1 MNMKPIFRQIVFML
15 ALVFSAVAVAA
26 MGLDAAKAQGLVGEQ
41 HDGYL
46 GIVSAATPE
55 VRALVSDVNA
65 KRRAEYQR
73 IAQTN
78 GIDVKDVELLA
89 GQKAIQRTAPGHY
102 VKLEGQ
108 SWRPK

>member
-1 MNMKPIFRQIVFML
+1 MKPIVRQIVFVL
-15 ALVFSAVAVAA
+15 ALVVSVVAGAA
-26 MGLDAAKAQGLVGEQ
+26 TGLDAAKAQGLVGEQ

-46 GIVSAATPE
+46 GIVSSATPE

-65 KRRAEYQR
+65 KRRAQYQR

-78 GIDVKDVELLA
+78 GIEVKDVELLA
-89 GQKAIQRTAPGHY
+89 GQKAIQRTTRGHY

-108 SWRPK
+108 SWRRK

>member
-1 MNMKPIFRQIVFML
+1 M
-15 ALVFSAVAVAA
+15 AS
-26 MGLDAAKAQGLVGEQ
+26 
-41 HDGYL
+41 
-46 GIVSAATPE
+46 ATPE

-65 KRRAEYQR
+65 KRRAQYQR

-78 GIDVKDVELLA
+78 GIDLKDVELLA
-89 GQKAIQRTAPGHY
+89 GQKAIERTASGHY